1 MRREYRPAPPPLEAN
16 EQLVTGL
23 ITVGWAVALI
33 TLLFLRHHLPTGERW
48 WTWTCATGFAM
59 GLFGLWYVPR
69 LKRLRARAAR
79 LRADAQSDEA
89 LPQAGIRAAD
99 QPADQPP
106 APRPETRSHASA
118 RAPGEPRPAAPGG
131 TGAPGGNRSPA
142 GTGGTGAPDGT
153 DAPGGT
159 GAPGETGAPDEGK

>member
-1 MRREYRPAPPPLEAN
+1 MRREYRPAPPPLETN

-33 TLLFLRHHLPTGERW
+33 TLLFLRDHLPTSERW
-48 WTWTCATGFAM
+48 WIWTCATGFAM

-79 LRADAQSDEA
+79 RRAEAQSDEA

-99 QPADQPP
+99 QPADQPW
-106 APRPETRSHASA
+106 APQARTHAST
-118 RAPGEPRPAAPGG
+118 RAPSQPWPAAPGSTDAPGVTSGPGGNHAPGG
-131 TGAPGGNRSPA
+131 TG
-142 GTGGTGAPDGT
+142 GT

-159 GAPGETGAPDEGK
+159 GGTDAPGEGK